1 MQTVEVPSSPMDRLA
16 FVELDSGRVR
26 PAVSRAPLCS
36 SQDAPWSE
44 LLVEEYQSPR
54 EVEQREVAPVQHHL
68 LLHQDEPAHMEL
80 KLEGGW
86 QRFELRR
93 GQFFLC
99 PAQVPMSFRC
109 RNSGRFLGVA
119 LDPARMRCAGLE
131 WGEARPWTPLTP
143 RLPFEDPFLGALI
156 ECLRAEMRHGYP
168 GGRVYGDT
176 LAAALMAHLWR
187 SEPGRT
193 PEVNGHP
200 RGLSRPRLRH
210 LDAFMREH
218 LAENLSLTT
227 LAREAGLSPFHFVR
241 VFKQTTGQ
249 TPHRYLLERRLE
261 RARELLLQRS
271 RSLAEVAI
279 ATGFCDQSHLTLH
292 FKRAFGLTP
301 GEFRR
306 RLGGEG

>member
-1 MQTVEVPSSPMDRLA
+1 MQTVEVSSPAADRLA
-16 FVELDSGRVR
+16 FVELESGRMR
-26 PAVSRAPLCS
+26 PAVPHAPLS
-36 SQDAPWSE
+36 SSHGAPWTE
-44 LLVEEYQSPR
+44 LLVEEYQSPPH
-54 EVEQREVAPVQHHL
+54 VEHREVAPLQHHL
-68 LLHQDEPAHMEL
+68 LLHLDEPAHMEL
-80 KLEGGW
+80 KLGGTW
-86 QRFELRR
+86 RRFVLHR

-99 PAQVPMSFRC
+99 PAQVPMSVRC
-109 RNSGRFLGVA
+109 REPGRFLSVA
-119 LDPARMRCAGLE
+119 VDPARMRCAGLE
-131 WGEARPWTPLTP
+131 WGEARPWAPLSP
-143 RLPFEDPFLGALI
+143 RQPFVDPFLGALI
-156 ECLRAEMRHGYP
+156 ECLRAEMRQGYP

-187 SEPGRT
+187 GEPGRT
-193 PEVNGHP
+193 PEVNGGL

-218 LAENLSLTT
+218 LAEDLSLAA

-261 RARELLLQRS
+261 RARELLLQRAP
-271 RSLAEVAI
+271 SLAEVAA

-301 GEFRR
+301 GEYRR
-306 RLGGEG
+306 RVAGEG